1 MMRALIAAAMFALC
15 GTNAFAVP
23 TCASLTPTEVEA
35 LPNGGLPS
43 GDTFETSS
51 SSFPA
56 GSLTNFVD
64 LAGYTVCSSG
74 STTTYSIPFFLTN
87 PAQILLGIT
96 QINNI
101 SGTFFG
107 VSIDGSSVLQQDSPV
122 VPPNISLLTNVAAGI
137 GLLGITENYGT
148 TGLTEDALAVGITLE
163 KFLPTIPEPA
173 TLSLLGLGAACLAA
187 ARRRQRL
194 RS

>member
-1 MMRALIAAAMFALC
+1 MFRTLIVAGMFVLC
-15 GTNAFAVP
+15 GANAFAVP
-23 TCASLTPTEVEA
+23 TCASLTPTEVQA

-64 LAGYTVCSSG
+64 LNGYSVCSSG
-74 STTTYSIPFFLTN
+74 STTTYFVPFYVAN
-87 PAQILLGIT
+87 PAQVLVGISE
-96 QINNI
+96 INNV

-107 VSIDGSSVLQQDSPV
+107 VSIDGTSVLQQGSAL
-122 VPPNISLLTNVAAGI
+122 VPPNVSLLTNVAGGI

-148 TGLTEDALAVGITLE
+148 SGLTQDALAVGVTFE
-163 KFLPTIPEPA
+163 KFLPVIPEPA
-173 TLSLLGLGAACLAA
+173 TMGLLGFGAACLIGL
-187 ARRRQRL
+187 RRRQR
-194 RS
+194 RA